1 MDLAEHRGTEFL
13 LRRRFELLKRKEDDV
28 PTINIDLIPIYG
40 REKGLFNANGV
51 VESWANYEISDYIP
65 CTDAMT
71 FEINVSYQH
80 NIQVH
85 RYDINKQCIS
95 KQKYFKVVETTG
107 TGQFGNGTS
116 FPLEEE
122 TAYIRVNVDVWRPE
136 HDSKYYCKRLK

>member
-1 MDLAEHRGTEFL
+1 MD
-13 LRRRFELLKRKEDDV
+13 LRRRFELLKRNEDDV
-28 PTINIDLIPIYG
+28 PSLNIDLIPVYG
-40 REKGLFNANGV
+40 RMKGIMSVNGV
-51 VESWANYEISDYIP
+51 VENWGEYESSDYIP
-65 CTDAMT
+65 CNSSMT

-80 NIQVH
+80 NVQVH

-107 TGQFGNGTS
+107 TGVFGNGTG

-136 HDSKYYCKRLK
+136 HDSKYYCKRIK